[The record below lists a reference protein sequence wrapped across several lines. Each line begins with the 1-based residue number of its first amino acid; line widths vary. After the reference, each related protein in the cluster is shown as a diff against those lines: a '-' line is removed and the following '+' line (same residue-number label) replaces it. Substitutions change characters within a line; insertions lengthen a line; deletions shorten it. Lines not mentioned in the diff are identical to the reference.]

1 MDKWD
6 LTADVVVVGSGGS
19 AFLAAIAA
27 RKAGASVV
35 MMEKSDKVGGTT
47 AVSGGAMWIPMNKH
61 MASLGISDSRE
72 EALAYCKK
80 LTNGRAADSMVEKYV
95 DTAPQVLAFIETN
108 TDVRFG
114 AMTMPDYHP
123 EEAGAKMGGR
133 SIEPQLF
140 DITQLG
146 EWREKVR
153 PNALPFMAAVTCEEL
168 WGEYKVNISPANLPI
183 EMIID
188 RMDKGLVVQGNA
200 LIAGLLKASLEL
212 GITILLETRAMALVR
227 ENGRVVGVRAQKE
240 GADYA
245 VGANGGVVLA
255 TGGFEWND
263 ALKKKYLPGVLTHP
277 NTPPFNE
284 GDGAIM
290 AAELGADLA
299 LMHEV
304 WWMPSTSVPG
314 EEYEGK
320 PYSQLCIA
328 ERACPHTIL
337 VNRMGQRFA
346 NEASNYNDLGKAF
359 GHFNENGTGF
369 RNLPAFAILDTQYRE
384 KYSLLTVSPGDPDP
398 EWFIKADTLEELADM
413 IGVDKKGL
421 LETVARFN
429 GFARAGKDRDFG
441 RGDSAYDRYVG
452 DVSAPYPNLGTI
464 EKSPFYAAPMHPGAL
479 GTKGGPRTN
488 VDAQVLDVRGAVIE
502 GLYAAGNAMAAV
514 SGPSYYGGGT
524 CIGLG
529 ATFGYLAGIHAAG
542 EAKKRA

>member
-1 MDKWD
+1 MQKWD
-6 LTADVVVVGSGGS
+6 SEADVVVVGTGGS
-19 AFLAAIAA
+19 AFMAAIAA
-27 RKAGASVV
+27 SDQGAHVI
-35 MMEKSDKVGGTT
+35 MMERSDKVGGTT

-61 MASLGISDSRE
+61 MASVGISDSRE

-80 LTNGRAADSMVEKYV
+80 LTDGRATDSMVERYV
-95 DTAPQVLAFIETN
+95 DTAHQVLDYIEAN
-108 TDVRFG
+108 TSVRYG

-123 EEAGAKMGGR
+123 EEEGAKPGGR
-133 SIEPQLF
+133 SIEPQLW
-140 DITQLG
+140 DMNQLG
-146 EWREKVR
+146 EWKDKVR
-153 PNALPFMAAVTCEEL
+153 PNAMPFMAAVTCEEL
-168 WGEYKVNISPANLPI
+168 WGEYKVNINPANLPI
-183 EMIID
+183 KLILD
-188 RMDKGLVVQGNA
+188 RMDKGQVVQGNA
-200 LIAGLLKASLEL
+200 LIGGLLKASLDH
-212 GITILLETRAMALVR
+212 GITILLETRAMSLVK
-227 ENGRVVGVRAQKE
+227 ENGRVVGVRAQKD
-240 GADYA
+240 GGDYSVRA
-245 VGANGGVVLA
+245 EGGVVLA
-255 TGGFEWND
+255 CGGFEWSEV
-263 ALKKKYLPGVLTHP
+263 LKKKYLPSVITHP

-284 GDGAIM
+284 GDGAVM

-337 VNRMGQRFA
+337 VNRMGLRFA

-398 EWFIKADTLEELADM
+398 EWFIKADTLEGLADK

-429 GFARAGKDRDFG
+429 GFAKEGKDRDFG
-441 RGDSAYDRYVG
+441 RGGSAYDRYVG

-464 EKSPFYAAPMHPGAL
+464 EKPPFYAAPMHPGSL

-488 VDAQVLDVRGAVIE
+488 EDAQVLDVRGAVIE

-529 ATFGYLAGIHAAG
+529 VTFGYLAGIHAAA